1 MQSIN
6 SKYRSVLLV
15 GAALVAAAFTTSEW
29 TYAADT
35 VKIGAAFDVTGADA
49 ALDGSALNG
58 AKLAVK
64 ELNSA
69 GGLLGKQVELVS
81 YDGKTDPTV
90 ISTIVSRL
98 INDDKVPVIVG
109 FTTSDAVLAAAP
121 QFTKAGI
128 PFVTPG
134 ATSPKLP
141 SQAGKQLFMAAFGDN
156 VQAAVG
162 AQFAFKNLKAK
173 TGYLITDDATE
184 YTTLLS
190 GYFKNAFEHGGGKL
204 LGEDHYKSGDKNFQA
219 QITRLKALSEK
230 PDIIYISA
238 MPDEIGLFV
247 KQLRQN
253 GVKQPILGGDGYD
266 TPLLMQVGGNAA
278 NNVYYTTHSFVGP
291 DAKGPIAE
299 FSTKY
304 ATEYGAAPQD
314 AFSALGYDSVRLV
327 ADAITRA
334 KSDDPEAIRA
344 ALATTDGFKGATGVI
359 SFPNGSQIP
368 QKSVAE
374 IGVKD
379 GALMLAAEEVPEYI
393 PAP

>member
-1 MQSIN
+1 ML
-6 SKYRSVLLV
+6 SKMWMFRP
-15 GAALVAAAFTTSEW
+15 ALILGLAMSYSAWAGSLA
-29 TYAADT
+29 YAADKI
-35 VKIGAAFDVTGADA
+35 KIGAVFDVTGADA

-64 ELNSA
+64 ELNTA
-69 GGLLGKQVELVS
+69 GGVLGQQIELIS

-90 ISTIVSRL
+90 ISTVVSQL
-98 INDDKVPVIVG
+98 INSDKVPVIVG
-109 FTTSDAVLAAAP
+109 FTTSDAVLASAP

-141 SQAGKQLFMAAFGDN
+141 GQVGKQVFLAAFGDN

-162 AQFAFKNLKAK
+162 AQFALKNLSAK
-173 TGYLITDDATE
+173 TGYLITDDASE

-190 GYFKNAFEHGGGKL
+190 GYFKDAFVHGGGQL
-204 LGEDHYKSGDKNFQA
+204 LGEDHYKQGDRNFQA
-219 QITRLKALSEK
+219 QITRLKALPNK
-230 PDIIYISA
+230 PNIIYIA
-238 MPDEIGLFV
+238 AQPNEIGLFV

-266 TPLLMQVGGNAA
+266 TPLLLQVAGQAA
-278 NNVYYTTHSFVGP
+278 NDVYYTTHSFVSP
-291 DAKGPIAE
+291 KATGPIAE
-299 FSTKY
+299 FAAKY
-304 ATEYGAAPQD
+304 QAEYGDAPQD

-327 ADAITRA
+327 VDAIGRA
-334 KSDDPEAIRA
+334 KSVDPEAIRV
-344 ALATTDGFKGATGVI
+344 ALAATTGFHGVTGII
-359 SFPNGSQIP
+359 SYLNGSQIP
-368 QKSVAE
+368 QKSVSE

-379 GALMLAAEEVPEYI
+379 GALTLAAQEVPDYI

>member
-1 MQSIN
+1 MRIN
-6 SKYRSVLLV
+6 ICKLTSALML
-15 GAALVAAAFTTSEW
+15 GAAFGFGSLTSTPVW
-29 TYAADT
+29 SADI
-35 VKIGAAFDVTGADA
+35 VKIGAAFDLTGADA

-69 GGLLGKQVELVS
+69 GGVLGKQIELVI
-81 YDGKTDPTV
+81 YDGKTDATV
-90 ISTIVSRL
+90 ISTIVSQL
-98 INDDKVPVIVG
+98 INSDKVSAIVG
-109 FTTSDAVLAAAP
+109 FTTSDAVLASAP

-141 SQAGKQLFMAAFGDN
+141 QQAGKQLFLAAFGDN

-162 AQFAFKNLKAK
+162 AQFALKNLKAK
-173 TGYLITDDATE
+173 TGYLITDEATE

-190 GYFKNAFEHGGGKL
+190 GYFKDAFVHGGGKL

-219 QITRLKALSEK
+219 QITRLKSLENK
-230 PDIIYISA
+230 PDVIYISA

-266 TPLLMQVGGNAA
+266 TPLLLQVAGKAA
-278 NNVYYTTHSFVGP
+278 NDVYYTTHSFVSP
-291 DAKGPIAE
+291 DAKGAIAE
-299 FSTKY
+299 FSAKY
-304 ATEYGAAPQD
+304 KTEYGDAPQD

-327 ADAITRA
+327 VDAISRA
-334 KSDDPEAIRA
+334 KSEDPAAIQA
-344 ALATTDGFKGATGVI
+344 ALASTSGFHGVTGDI
-359 SFPNGSQIP
+359 SYPNGSQIP
-368 QKSVAE
+368 QKTVTE

-379 GALMLAAEEVPEYI
+379 GALTLAAQEAPDYI